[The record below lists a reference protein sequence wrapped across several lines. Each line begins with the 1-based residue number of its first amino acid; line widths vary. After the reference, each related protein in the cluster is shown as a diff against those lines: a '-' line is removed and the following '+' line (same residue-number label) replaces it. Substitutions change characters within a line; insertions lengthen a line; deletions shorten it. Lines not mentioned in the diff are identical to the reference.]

1 MSIVNR
7 SGKNVSICLDC
18 FTLEMT
24 KELNVHYLSSI
35 LSAKGCNERYETATA
50 ASPYLLRDYTY
61 PTSHCS
67 LVVYFVFLLK
77 QVIFRSDPN
86 KYQNLRRALDEF
98 AGFLTRPISLIKD
111 IDKVDWNQVVEQVFN
126 WQETATSFIDRL
138 SSDYSEYVDITQ
150 PIQVSVYEMKMG
162 LSLFVSGALLGKIL
176 SRFDIDTVESVMVLN
191 LLFIKNVGTK
201 SLQET
206 IYALMRF
213 PRSSSFAS
221 ATYIESLPPLHLSH
235 YADYRAKSLG
245 LDVGL
250 LHKLISVSSADDT
263 RKISELQLKTALY
276 KNQHA
281 RVAHFV
287 ANTGLMDKASFEIL
301 DSIYFELARNW
312 MEMKYQ
318 VRTRADALFGLYKFR
333 SRDFKI
339 ESVMEV
345 DISALGKYF
354 PSDSF
359 SEWQEY
365 LADDDMKLLTQTD
378 QGDENLEDDWDLI
391 QKHVD
396 NMYIA
401 HIMSYLVS
409 VTSMKRCITDSRRL
423 DSFTDSYEL
432 RINMIKGLKGL
443 FTSSLDAKLVPE
455 HLLRLCKEYKKTFTS
470 HGQSACKYNFY
481 KNMRTILV
489 FKNSDILR
497 MLMDIPSRTLLAKA
511 LSGLQFLICKVQKL
525 QEEGCKLPVS
535 DLLEP
540 IISLASSWQK
550 LEFECWPTLLDEVQD
565 QYELSARKLWLPL
578 FSVLFQKDCVEFLEH
593 ENESISQ
600 SLVEFIETSNIGEF
614 KRRLELLLCFL
625 LHLSMGSSLG
635 VYSSVMEQLDLN
647 RKNVEAELK
656 EHLKLCRWERPD
668 NHLLIETTKRT
679 RQKVKKLIQNFT
691 DMLRR
696 PVMLDRTNLAKER
709 VQFLP
714 LLGPDLMNGA
724 SNMRVDVLVSNLD
737 AEQVNDRFSWY
748 AVWRKKVKESVG
760 RFHQEMH
767 FKELLRGEDHQYPP
781 PVYQGDWKFLW
792 STVSKIG
799 EKIASCSDLWRN
811 CDRDVAKKRALPD
824 LLKSLEKCGL
834 QKHKYEN
841 VEMSNHFKE
850 LLYQPA
856 YDPNHLL
863 LLTDAKS
870 SIHTSRVVEDQNKE
884 SSVAEWRAANEFYF
898 KSLASV
904 QLMLNIERKHSDIT
918 SEQQLIDNFSAM
930 LLSELALLRTVGS
943 THLDSCQTAS
953 LDRLLLDSNGFIITP
968 RSSRNQ
974 FVTQH
979 MVKLLCHNF
988 NQLTDL
994 ENQISAFC
1002 EDNEKTYA
1010 INVLLSHFA
1019 SVFKEVSHLYQS
1031 TGMEPKEQ
1039 SALEANLANAFENVK
1054 DVIGKLCSYKDGS
1067 VSQEEEGNITIWDG
1081 LLKKAKNDLN
1091 LDNLCKLLSE
1101 TFGSIEQLLNSS
1113 GVLSACVGDQLKQ
1126 LQAFLELLLNFGDS
1140 CLQEF
1145 LAISKTGL
1153 ASPKTMKM
1161 MALKMKNQKL
1171 QKVLEWER
1179 AKDVSDQ
1186 IEDED
1191 QLRGKEEEEKEQDTP
1206 DNVLDK
1212 NKGIEMTDEFEG
1224 KEYSLSEDSEEDK
1237 EDEESEDE
1245 QLDSKLGDAGSDAE
1259 KADEKPWGKDEDEEA
1274 GNKNEKNESGPSVA
1288 DKDTSSRELRAKD
1301 DDDEIQNQNE
1311 ALADTSGP
1319 TPELDNE
1326 QTDDAMEIEKQMS
1339 QDPAEK
1345 TTEAGAEDVSE
1356 APQKDPGNDLE
1367 QKCETEPTEG
1377 KEVVMS
1383 EDMKPNVCNDNISD
1397 VNAGSHNPHG
1407 FNGLGAG
1414 STAPQENL
1422 AATNVSDELT
1432 DSMDPPSGRNTEMNF
1447 TMTSMASGETL
1458 TDSIPKMEFPQSQSS
1473 ISTTQDI
1480 EALPRTL
1487 GDVQRQWF
1495 ELMQSSRD

>member
-1 MSIVNR
+1 
-7 SGKNVSICLDC
+7 
-18 FTLEMT
+18 
-24 KELNVHYLSSI
+24 
-35 LSAKGCNERYETATA
+35 
-50 ASPYLLRDYTY
+50 
-61 PTSHCS
+61 
-67 LVVYFVFLLK
+67 
-77 QVIFRSDPN
+77 
-86 KYQNLRRALDEF
+86 
-98 AGFLTRPISLIKD
+98 
-111 IDKVDWNQVVEQVFN
+111 
-126 WQETATSFIDRL
+126 
-138 SSDYSEYVDITQ
+138 
-150 PIQVSVYEMKMG
+150 
-162 LSLFVSGALLGKIL
+162 
-176 SRFDIDTVESVMVLN
+176 
-191 LLFIKNVGTK
+191 
-201 SLQET
+201 
-206 IYALMRF
+206 
-213 PRSSSFAS
+213 
-221 ATYIESLPPLHLSH
+221 
-235 YADYRAKSLG
+235 
-245 LDVGL
+245 
-250 LHKLISVSSADDT
+250 
-263 RKISELQLKTALY
+263 
-276 KNQHA
+276 
-281 RVAHFV
+281 
-287 ANTGLMDKASFEIL
+287 
-301 DSIYFELARNW
+301 
-312 MEMKYQ
+312 
-318 VRTRADALFGLYKFR
+318 
-333 SRDFKI
+333 
-339 ESVMEV
+339 MEV

-354 PSDSF
+354 PSESF

-365 LADDDMKLLTQTD
+365 LANDDMKLMTQTD

-391 QKHVD
+391 EEHVD
-396 NMYIA
+396 NIYSA
-401 HIMSYLVS
+401 HNELFGF
-409 VTSMKRCITDSRRL
+409 CDL
-423 DSFTDSYEL
+423 YE
-432 RINMIKGLKGL
+432 
-443 FTSSLDAKLVPE
+443 
-455 HLLRLCKEYKKTFTS
+455 
-470 HGQSACKYNFY
+470 

-578 FSVLFQKDCVEFLEH
+578 FSVLFQKDCVELLEH

-600 SLVEFIETSNIGEF
+600 SLMEFIETSNIGEF
-614 KRRLELLLCFL
+614 KRRLELLLRFL
-625 LHLSMGSSLG
+625 LHLSMGSARWEYIQVRDCLARDVLNSNLFI
-635 VYSSVMEQLDLN
+635 SAMEQLDLN

-691 DMLRR
+691 DMLQR
-696 PVMLDRTNLAKER
+696 PVMLDRPNLAKER

-724 SNMRVDVLVSNLD
+724 SNMRVDVLVSKLD

-748 AVWRKKVKESVG
+748 AVWRKKLKESVG
-760 RFHQEMH
+760 CFHQEMH

-811 CDRDVAKKRALPD
+811 SDRDVAKKRALPTFSSHW
-824 LLKSLEKCGL
+824 K
-834 QKHKYEN
+834 N
-841 VEMSNHFKE
+841 VMSNHFKE

-870 SIHTSRVVEDQNKE
+870 SMHTSRVVEDQNKE

-918 SEQQLIDNFSAM
+918 SEQRSISFLNHLVEIQRQQRKTAYGFAELLNSFRRRVSPFAKLLGDSAEEDRKDASLLSFPQNQHAIFNCMWQQKQLIDNFSAM
-930 LLSELALLRTVGS
+930 LLEELALLRTVGS

-968 RSSRNQ
+968 RSCRNQ

-1019 SVFKEVSHLYQS
+1019 SVFKEGKLLAKNLNCLLKTGDQS

-1054 DVIGKLCSYKDGS
+1054 DVIGKLCSYKDRS

-1101 TFGSIEQLLNSS
+1101 TFGSIEKLLNSS

-1126 LQAFLELLLNFGDS
+1126 LQAFLELLLNFGDFY
-1140 CLQEF
+1140 LQEF
-1145 LAISKTGL
+1145 LAISKTVSLITHVL
-1153 ASPKTMKM
+1153 ATFLADLFTKGFGIS
-1161 MALKMKNQKL
+1161 KNDEDDDSKDE
-1171 QKVLEWER
+1171 KSEAAKGTGMGDGVG

-1212 NKGIEMTDEFEG
+1212 NKGIEMTEEFEG

-1301 DDDEIQNQNE
+1301 DDGVDTADEPEESN
-1311 ALADTSGP
+1311 TSDK
-1319 TPELDNE
+1319 PEEGNDEN
-1326 QTDDAMEIEKQMS
+1326 TDDAMQIDKTDEVEKEDEQEEPCPEDQKHPEEGENDEES
-1339 QDPAEK
+1339 QEPAEE

-1356 APQKDPGNDLE
+1356 SPQKDPGNDLE
-1367 QKCETEPTEG
+1367 QKCETEPIEG

-1383 EDMKPNVCNDNISD
+1383 EDMKPNVCNDNISGVD
-1397 VNAGSHNPHG
+1397 AGSHNPHG

-1432 DSMDPPSGRNTEMNF
+1432 DSMDPPSGRNTEMKF

-1473 ISTTQDI
+1473 ISTNQDI

>member
-1 MSIVNR
+1 
-7 SGKNVSICLDC
+7 
-18 FTLEMT
+18 
-24 KELNVHYLSSI
+24 
-35 LSAKGCNERYETATA
+35 
-50 ASPYLLRDYTY
+50 
-61 PTSHCS
+61 
-67 LVVYFVFLLK
+67 
-77 QVIFRSDPN
+77 
-86 KYQNLRRALDEF
+86 
-98 AGFLTRPISLIKD
+98 
-111 IDKVDWNQVVEQVFN
+111 
-126 WQETATSFIDRL
+126 
-138 SSDYSEYVDITQ
+138 
-150 PIQVSVYEMKMG
+150 
-162 LSLFVSGALLGKIL
+162 
-176 SRFDIDTVESVMVLN
+176 
-191 LLFIKNVGTK
+191 
-201 SLQET
+201 
-206 IYALMRF
+206 
-213 PRSSSFAS
+213 
-221 ATYIESLPPLHLSH
+221 
-235 YADYRAKSLG
+235 
-245 LDVGL
+245 
-250 LHKLISVSSADDT
+250 
-263 RKISELQLKTALY
+263 
-276 KNQHA
+276 
-281 RVAHFV
+281 
-287 ANTGLMDKASFEIL
+287 
-301 DSIYFELARNW
+301 
-312 MEMKYQ
+312 
-318 VRTRADALFGLYKFR
+318 
-333 SRDFKI
+333 
-339 ESVMEV
+339 
-345 DISALGKYF
+345 
-354 PSDSF
+354 
-359 SEWQEY
+359 
-365 LADDDMKLLTQTD
+365 
-378 QGDENLEDDWDLI
+378 
-391 QKHVD
+391 
-396 NMYIA
+396 
-401 HIMSYLVS
+401 
-409 VTSMKRCITDSRRL
+409 
-423 DSFTDSYEL
+423 
-432 RINMIKGLKGL
+432 
-443 FTSSLDAKLVPE
+443 
-455 HLLRLCKEYKKTFTS
+455 
-470 HGQSACKYNFY
+470 
-481 KNMRTILV
+481 
-489 FKNSDILR
+489 
-497 MLMDIPSRTLLAKA
+497 
-511 LSGLQFLICKVQKL
+511 
-525 QEEGCKLPVS
+525 
-535 DLLEP
+535 
-540 IISLASSWQK
+540 
-550 LEFECWPTLLDEVQD
+550 
-565 QYELSARKLWLPL
+565 
-578 FSVLFQKDCVEFLEH
+578 
-593 ENESISQ
+593 
-600 SLVEFIETSNIGEF
+600 
-614 KRRLELLLCFL
+614 
-625 LHLSMGSSLG
+625 
-635 VYSSVMEQLDLN
+635 
-647 RKNVEAELK
+647 
-656 EHLKLCRWERPD
+656 
-668 NHLLIETTKRT
+668 
-679 RQKVKKLIQNFT
+679 
-691 DMLRR
+691 
-696 PVMLDRTNLAKER
+696 
-709 VQFLP
+709 
-714 LLGPDLMNGA
+714 
-724 SNMRVDVLVSNLD
+724 
-737 AEQVNDRFSWY
+737 
-748 AVWRKKVKESVG
+748 
-760 RFHQEMH
+760 
-767 FKELLRGEDHQYPP
+767 
-781 PVYQGDWKFLW
+781 
-792 STVSKIG
+792 
-799 EKIASCSDLWRN
+799 
-811 CDRDVAKKRALPD
+811 
-824 LLKSLEKCGL
+824 
-834 QKHKYEN
+834 
-841 VEMSNHFKE
+841 MSNHFKE

-918 SEQQLIDNFSAM
+918 SEQ
-930 LLSELALLRTVGS
+930 
-943 THLDSCQTAS
+943 AS

-1019 SVFKEVSHLYQS
+1019 SVFKEGKLLAKNLNCLLKTGDQS

-1161 MALKMKNQKL
+1161 MTLKMKNQKL

-1274 GNKNEKNESGPSVA
+1274 GNKNEKNESGPSIA

-1301 DDDEIQNQNE
+1301 DDGVDTADEPEESN
-1311 ALADTSGP
+1311 TSDK
-1319 TPELDNE
+1319 PEEGNDEN
-1326 QTDDAMEIEKQMS
+1326 TDDAMEIDKTDEVEKEDEQEEPCPEDQKHPEEGENDEES
-1339 QDPAEK
+1339 QEPAEK

-1367 QKCETEPTEG
+1367 QKCETEPIEG

-1383 EDMKPNVCNDNISD
+1383 EDMKPNVCNDNISGVD
-1397 VNAGSHNPHG
+1397 AGSHNPHG

-1473 ISTTQDI
+1473 ISTNQDI

-1495 ELMQSSRD
+1495 ELMQSSWD